1 MADGNFDNG
10 FEKVPAAG
18 EFYAGAG
25 GLHVEEL
32 RGPTMA
38 SGAET
43 KESGQTSKTEKASCK
58 LDVLVNHIFE
68 HMCHFVFKRFCVEC
82 CARALIKCE
91 VRKCEIEPRIKC
103 EIKC

>member
-1 MADGNFDNG
+1 MANGNFDNG

-43 KESGQTSKTEKASCK
+43 KESSQTSKTEKASCK
-58 LDVLVNHIFE
+58 LDVLVKHIFE
-68 HMCHFVFKRFCVEC
+68 HMCHFVFKWFLRRMLCQGIDKVRS
-82 CARALIKCE
+82 AKVRNRATY
-91 VRKCEIEPRIKC
+91 
-103 EIKC
+103 